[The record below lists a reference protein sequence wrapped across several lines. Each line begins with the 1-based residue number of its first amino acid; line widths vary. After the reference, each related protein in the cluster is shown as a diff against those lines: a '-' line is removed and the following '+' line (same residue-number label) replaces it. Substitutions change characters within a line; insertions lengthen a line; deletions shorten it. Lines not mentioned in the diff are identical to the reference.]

1 MDSSRGS
8 FKKLLEKALCQY
20 NRLTLT
26 DYRTRFADTSCASEY
41 LHNLTVGTADLDAIY
56 ARCAEAYPEV
66 DLSREEFKEAV
77 IGAVDKYLVG
87 FAKEGEIPTAQE
99 IRKFISELQDL
110 DLYLTLA
117 CARGDEQAWWQFD
130 RQYRSFIERL
140 AHQLVG
146 RGMDANEVI
155 DSVYVELYGT
165 KAVNGVR
172 QSKFRTYTGRGTLR
186 GWLRTVISHAAVD
199 LYRGRQDEIPLEEW
213 SNSGA
218 EMPEGQGW
226 RTEAHGS
233 EISMLEK
240 VARERY
246 RSVTIAALDQSL
258 ATLDAHE
265 TLLLLY
271 YHVEGLKLRE
281 IARIVEAPTSSIRRW
296 FQRRSKRQRTSPTR
310 VHESTVMRWLDN
322 VYRKVA
328 DRFQSELKDKHG
340 LNPAEIDICLD
351 IATEDFGQ
359 GVGLNLERAENKSLS
374 KGEAESPRVEGA
386 S

>member
-1 MDSSRGS
+1 LGSNRGS

-26 DYRTRFADTSCASEY
+26 DYRTRFVDTSSASQY
-41 LHNLTVGTADLDAIY
+41 LHNLTVGTADLDVIY
-56 ARCAEAYPEV
+56 ARCAEAYPEF

-165 KAVNGVR
+165 KAVDGVR

-186 GWLRTVISHAAVD
+186 GWLRTVISHTAVD

-213 SNSGA
+213 SNSGD

-233 EISMLEK
+233 ETSMLEK

-281 IARIVEAPTSSIRRW
+281 IARIVEAPSSSIRRW

-322 VYRKVA
+322 VYRKVS
-328 DRFQSELKDKHG
+328 DRFRSELKDKHG

-359 GVGLNLERAENKSLS
+359 GVGLNLERAENKSFS
-374 KGEAESPRVEGA
+374 KGEAGSCQAEGA

>member
-1 MDSSRGS
+1 
-8 FKKLLEKALCQY
+8 
-20 NRLTLT
+20 LT
-26 DYRTRFADTSCASEY
+26 DNRTRFVNTSSESEF
-41 LHNLTVGTADLDAIY
+41 LDNLTAGAADLDAIY

-66 DLSREEFKEAV
+66 DLSREDFKEAV
-77 IGAVDKYLVG
+77 KGAVDKYLIG

-155 DSVYVELYGT
+155 DSAYVELYGT
-165 KAVNGVR
+165 KTVDGVR

-199 LYRGRQDEIPLEEW
+199 LYRGRPDEIPLEEW
-213 SNSGA
+213 SNSGD
-218 EMPEGQGW
+218 EMSEGQRW

-233 EISMLEK
+233 ENSMLEK

-246 RSVTIAALDQSL
+246 RSVTIAALGQSL

-281 IARIVEAPTSSIRRW
+281 IARLVEAPTSSIRRW
-296 FQRRSKRQRTSPTR
+296 FQRRSKRQGNSPTR

-322 VYRKVA
+322 VYRKVS
-328 DRFQSELKDKHG
+328 DRFQSELKNTHG
-340 LNPAEIDICLD
+340 LNQAEIDICLD
-351 IATEDFGQ
+351 IATEDCGQ
-359 GVGLNLERAENKSLS
+359 GVSLNLEKAENKSFS
-374 KGEAESPRVEGA
+374 KGEAGNCQVEGA

>member
-1 MDSSRGS
+1 MGSSWGS
-8 FKKLLEKALCQY
+8 NNKLFEKALCQY

-26 DYRTRFADTSCASEY
+26 DNRTRFVNTSSESEY
-41 LHNLTVGTADLDAIY
+41 LDHLTAGAADLDAIY
-56 ARCAEAYPEV
+56 ARCAEAYPEF
-66 DLSREEFKEAV
+66 DLPREDFKEAV
-77 IGAVDKYLVG
+77 IGAVAKYLVG
-87 FAKEGEIPTAQE
+87 FAKEGEIPTAPE
-99 IRKFISELQDL
+99 IRKFITELQDV

-146 RGMDANEVI
+146 RGMDVNEVI

-165 KAVNGVR
+165 KTVDGVR

-199 LYRGRQDEIPLEEW
+199 LYRGRRDEIPLEEW
-213 SNSGA
+213 SKSGD

-233 EISMLEK
+233 ETSMLER
-240 VARERY
+240 VVRERY
-246 RSVTIAALDQSL
+246 RSVTTAALGQSL

-281 IARIVEAPTSSIRRW
+281 IARLVEAPTSSIRRW
-296 FQRRSKRQRTSPTR
+296 FQRRSKRQGNSPTR

-322 VYRKVA
+322 VYRKVS
-328 DRFQSELKDKHG
+328 DRFRSELKNTHG

-351 IATEDFGQ
+351 IATEDFGP
-359 GVGLNLERAENKSLS
+359 GVGLNLEEAENKSLS
-374 KGEAESPRVEGA
+374 KGEGGNCQVDGA

>member
-1 MDSSRGS
+1 
-8 FKKLLEKALCQY
+8 LLEKALCQY
-20 NRLTLT
+20 NRPTLT
-26 DYRTRFADTSCASEY
+26 DNRTRLINTSSESEY
-41 LHNLTVGTADLDAIY
+41 LDNLTAGAADLDAIY
-56 ARCAEAYPEV
+56 ARCAEAYADF
-66 DLSREEFKEAV
+66 DLSREDFKEAV
-77 IGAVDKYLVG
+77 IGAVGKYLVG

-99 IRKFISELQDL
+99 IRNFISELQVL

-117 CARGDEQAWWQFD
+117 CGRGNEQAWSQFD

-140 AHQLVG
+140 ALQLVG

-165 KAVNGVR
+165 KTVDGVR

-199 LYRGRQDEIPLEEW
+199 LYRGRHDEIPLEEW
-213 SNSGA
+213 TKSGD
-218 EMPEGQGW
+218 EMTESSRGS
-226 RTEAHGS
+226 RTGAHGS
-233 EISMLEK
+233 ETLMLEN
-240 VARERY
+240 VTRERY

-296 FQRRSKRQRTSPTR
+296 FQRRSKRQGNTPTR
-310 VHESTVMRWLDN
+310 VHESTVMRWLEK
-322 VYRKVA
+322 VYRKVS
-328 DRFQSELKDKHG
+328 DRFHSELKNKYG
-340 LNPAEIDICLD
+340 LNSAEIDICLH
-351 IATEDFGQ
+351 IATEDCGQ
-359 GVGLNLERAENKSLS
+359 GVGLNLENAENKSFT
-374 KGEAESPRVEGA
+374 KGEPGNCQVEGA

>member
-1 MDSSRGS
+1 MVEWNS

-20 NRLTLT
+20 NRVTLT
-26 DYRTRFADTSCASEY
+26 DYRTRFVDTSRESHY
-41 LHNLTVGTADLDAIY
+41 LQNLTAGAADLDAIY

-77 IGAVDKYLVG
+77 IGAVDKYLAG

-117 CARGDEQAWWQFD
+117 CARGDEQAWWRFD

-165 KAVNGVR
+165 KAVDGVR

-213 SNSGA
+213 SLSGD
-218 EMPEGQGW
+218 EMPEGRGW
-226 RTEAHGS
+226 RTETHGS
-233 EISMLEK
+233 ETSMLEK
-240 VARERY
+240 VERERY

-258 ATLDAHE
+258 ATLDVHE

-281 IARIVEAPTSSIRRW
+281 IARIVEAPNSSIRRW

-322 VYRKVA
+322 VYRKVS

-340 LNPAEIDICLD
+340 LKPAEIDICLD

-359 GVGLNLERAENKSLS
+359 GVTLNLEKTENKSFS
-374 KGEAESPRVEGA
+374 KGEAGSCQVEGA

>member
-1 MDSSRGS
+1 LTNYR
-8 FKKLLEKALCQY
+8 A
-20 NRLTLT
+20 RLV
-26 DYRTRFADTSCASEY
+26 DNSCASQY
-41 LHNLTVGTADLDAIY
+41 LHNLTVGTAELDAIY
-56 ARCAEAYPEV
+56 VRCAEAYPEF

-99 IRKFISELQDL
+99 IRRFISELQGL

-117 CARGDEQAWWQFD
+117 CSRGDEQAWWQFD

-146 RGMDANEVI
+146 RGLDANEVI

-165 KAVNGVR
+165 KTVDGVR

-199 LYRGRQDEIPLEEW
+199 LYRGRRDEIPLEDW
-213 SNSGA
+213 PNSGDG
-218 EMPEGQGW
+218 MPARQHW

-233 EISMLEK
+233 ETSMLEK

-281 IARIVEAPTSSIRRW
+281 IARIVEAPSSSIRRW

-322 VYRKVA
+322 VYRKVS
-328 DRFQSELKDKHG
+328 DRFRSELKDKHG

-359 GVGLNLERAENKSLS
+359 GVGLNLEKAESKSFS
-374 KGEAESPRVEGA
+374 KGEAGSCQVEGA

>member
-1 MDSSRGS
+1 M
-8 FKKLLEKALCQY
+8 
-20 NRLTLT
+20 T
-26 DYRTRFADTSCASEY
+26 DNRTRLFNTSAESEY
-41 LHNLTVGTADLDAIY
+41 LDNLTAGAADLDGIY
-56 ARCAEAYPEV
+56 ARCVEAYPEV
-66 DLSREEFKEAV
+66 GVSCEDLKKAV
-77 IGAVDKYLVG
+77 AAAVDKYLVG

-99 IRKFISELQDL
+99 IRKFISELQNC

-117 CARGDEQAWWQFD
+117 CARGNEQAWWQFD

-155 DSVYVELYGT
+155 DSVYAELYGT
-165 KAVNGVR
+165 KTVDGVR

-186 GWLRTVISHAAVD
+186 GWLRTVISHTAVD
-199 LYRGRQDEIPLEEW
+199 LYRVRRDEIPLEEW
-213 SNSGA
+213 SKSGD

-226 RTEAHGS
+226 RTEAHGG
-233 EISMLEK
+233 ETSMLDN

-258 ATLDAHE
+258 STLDAHE

-296 FQRRSKRQRTSPTR
+296 FQRRSKRRSNASTR

-322 VYRKVA
+322 VYRKVS
-328 DRFQSELKDKHG
+328 DRFHSELKNKHG

-351 IATEDFGQ
+351 IATEDFGP
-359 GVGLNLERAENKSLS
+359 GVGLNLERAKN
-374 KGEAESPRVEGA
+374 ESFAKEGAGDCQVEGA

>member
-1 MDSSRGS
+1 
-8 FKKLLEKALCQY
+8 
-20 NRLTLT
+20 LT
-26 DYRTRFADTSCASEY
+26 DNRTRFVNTSFESKY
-41 LHNLTVGTADLDAIY
+41 PDNLTAGAADLDEIY
-56 ARCAEAYPEV
+56 ARCAEAYPDF
-66 DLSREEFKEAV
+66 DLSQDDFKRAV

-87 FAKEGEIPTAQE
+87 FAKEGETPTAQE
-99 IRKFISELQDL
+99 IRKFISELHDL

-130 RQYRSFIERL
+130 RQHRSFIERL

-155 DSVYVELYGT
+155 DSVYLELYGAKT
-165 KAVNGVR
+165 VDGVR

-186 GWLRTVISHAAVD
+186 GWLRTVISHTAVD

-213 SNSGA
+213 SNSGD
-218 EMPEGQGW
+218 EMPERPGW
-226 RTEAHGS
+226 RTKVHGS
-233 EISMLEK
+233 EISMLER

-246 RSVTIAALDQSL
+246 RSVTIAALDKSL

-271 YHVEGLKLRE
+271 YHVEGLRLRE
-281 IARIVEAPTSSIRRW
+281 IARIVETPSSSIRHW
-296 FQRRSKRQRTSPTR
+296 FQRRSKRKGNSSTR

-322 VYRKVA
+322 VYRKVS
-328 DRFQSELKDKHG
+328 DRFRSELKEKHG
-340 LNPAEIDICLD
+340 LNPAEIEICLE
-351 IATEDFGQ
+351 IATEDFGE
-359 GVGLNLERAENKSLS
+359 GVGLNLEKAENANFS
-374 KGEAESPRVEGA
+374 KRETGNCQGA

>member
-1 MDSSRGS
+1 MND
-8 FKKLLEKALCQY
+8 
-20 NRLTLT
+20 N
-26 DYRTRFADTSCASEY
+26 RTRFVNTSSESKY
-41 LHNLTVGTADLDAIY
+41 FDNLTAGAADLDAIY
-56 ARCAEAYPEV
+56 ARCAEAYPEF
-66 DLSREEFKEAV
+66 DLECEDFKEAV

-87 FAKEGEIPTAQE
+87 FAREGEIPTAQE
-99 IRKFISELQDL
+99 IRKFITELHDV
-110 DLYLTLA
+110 DLYLTIA

-130 RQYRSFIERL
+130 RQHRSFIERL

-146 RGMDANEVI
+146 SGMDVNEVI

-165 KAVNGVR
+165 KTVDGVR

-199 LYRGRQDEIPLEEW
+199 LYRGRRDEIPLEEW
-213 SNSGA
+213 SKSGD

-233 EISMLEK
+233 ETSMLEK
-240 VARERY
+240 VVRERY
-246 RSVTIAALDQSL
+246 RSVTIAALGQSL
-258 ATLDAHE
+258 ATLDPHE

-281 IARIVEAPTSSIRRW
+281 IARLVEAPTSSIRRW
-296 FQRRSKRQRTSPTR
+296 FQRRSKPQGNSPTR

-322 VYRKVA
+322 VYRKVS
-328 DRFQSELKDKHG
+328 DRFQSELKNTHG

-359 GVGLNLERAENKSLS
+359 GVGLNLEMAENKSSS
-374 KGEAESPRVEGA
+374 KGEAGNCQVEGA

>member
-1 MDSSRGS
+1 MVATKR
-8 FKKLLEKALCQY
+8 
-20 NRLTLT
+20 
-26 DYRTRFADTSCASEY
+26 
-41 LHNLTVGTADLDAIY
+41 VGTELRCHGLAPWRFTLAAAATANLWTNSSKRETPRGKPVASQKIQCFLIATSVSCHG
-56 ARCAEAYPEV
+56 ARPWHPGHRLNPEF
-66 DLSREEFKEAV
+66 DLSCEEFKKAV

-130 RQYRSFIERL
+130 RQYRSFTERL

-165 KAVNGVR
+165 KAVDGVR

-186 GWLRTVISHAAVD
+186 GWLRTVISHTAVD

-213 SNSGA
+213 SNSGD

-233 EISMLEK
+233 ETSMLEK
-240 VARERY
+240 VA
-246 RSVTIAALDQSL
+246 
-258 ATLDAHE
+258 
-265 TLLLLY
+265 
-271 YHVEGLKLRE
+271 
-281 IARIVEAPTSSIRRW
+281 
-296 FQRRSKRQRTSPTR
+296 
-310 VHESTVMRWLDN
+310 
-322 VYRKVA
+322 
-328 DRFQSELKDKHG
+328 
-340 LNPAEIDICLD
+340 
-351 IATEDFGQ
+351 
-359 GVGLNLERAENKSLS
+359 
-374 KGEAESPRVEGA
+374 
-386 S
+386 

>member
-1 MDSSRGS
+1 MTNYR
-8 FKKLLEKALCQY
+8 A
-20 NRLTLT
+20 RLV
-26 DYRTRFADTSCASEY
+26 DNSCASQY
-41 LHNLTVGTADLDAIY
+41 LQNLVVGTVEVDAIY
-56 ARCAEAYPEV
+56 ARCAAAYPEF

-87 FAKEGEIPTAQE
+87 FAKEGKIPTAQE

-117 CARGDEQAWWQFD
+117 CSRGDEQAWWQFD

-146 RGMDANEVI
+146 RGLDANEVI

-165 KAVNGVR
+165 KTVDGVR

-199 LYRGRQDEIPLEEW
+199 LYRGRHDEIPLEEW
-213 SNSGA
+213 STNG
-218 EMPEGQGW
+218 MPAGQGW

-233 EISMLEK
+233 ETSMVEK

-281 IARIVEAPTSSIRRW
+281 IARIVEAPSSSIRRW

-310 VHESTVMRWLDN
+310 VHESTVLRWLDN
-322 VYRKVA
+322 VYRKVS
-328 DRFQSELKDKHG
+328 DRFRSELKDKHG

-359 GVGLNLERAENKSLS
+359 GVGLNLEKAENKSFS
-374 KGEAESPRVEGA
+374 TGEAESCQVEGA

>member
-1 MDSSRGS
+1 
-8 FKKLLEKALCQY
+8 
-20 NRLTLT
+20 
-26 DYRTRFADTSCASEY
+26 
-41 LHNLTVGTADLDAIY
+41 VGTVDLDAIY
-56 ARCAEAYPEV
+56 ARCAEAYPEF

-117 CARGDEQAWWQFD
+117 CARGNEQAWWQFD

-165 KAVNGVR
+165 KAVDGVR

-199 LYRGRQDEIPLEEW
+199 LYRGRQAEIPLDEW
-213 SNSGA
+213 SKSGD
-218 EMPEGQGW
+218 EMPEGQAW

-233 EISMLEK
+233 ETSMLEN

-265 TLLLLY
+265 MLLLLY

-296 FQRRSKRQRTSPTR
+296 FQRRSRKSGNTPSRI
-310 VHESTVMRWLDN
+310 HESTVMRWLEK
-322 VYRKVA
+322 VYGKVS
-328 DRFQSELKDKHG
+328 DRFHSELQNKHG
-340 LNPAEIDICLD
+340 LNAAEIDICVD

-359 GVGLNLERAENKSLS
+359 GISLNLEKAENKTFG
-374 KGEAESPRVEGA
+374 KEEAENCQVEGA

>member
-1 MDSSRGS
+1 
-8 FKKLLEKALCQY
+8 
-20 NRLTLT
+20 LT
-26 DYRTRFADTSCASEY
+26 DNRTRFVNTSSQSEY
-41 LHNLTVGTADLDAIY
+41 LDNLTAGAVDLDAIY
-56 ARCAEAYPEV
+56 SRCAEAYPEV
-66 DLSREEFKEAV
+66 DLSREDFREAV

-87 FAKEGEIPTAQE
+87 FAKKGEIPTAQE
-99 IRKFISELQDL
+99 IRKFINELKDL

-130 RQYRSFIERL
+130 RQHRSFIERL
-140 AHQLVG
+140 AHQLVS

-165 KAVNGVR
+165 KTVEGVR

-186 GWLRTVISHAAVD
+186 GWLRTVISHTAVD

-213 SNSGA
+213 SSSGD

-226 RTEAHGS
+226 RSEAHGS
-233 EISMLEK
+233 ETSMLEK

-296 FQRRSKRQRTSPTR
+296 FQRRSKRQGNSPTR
-310 VHESTVMRWLDN
+310 VHESTVMRWLAN
-322 VYRKVA
+322 VYKKVSE
-328 DRFQSELKDKHG
+328 RFQSELKNKHG
-340 LNPAEIDICLD
+340 LSPAEIDICLE
-351 IATEDFGQ
+351 IATEDSGQ
-359 GVGLNLERAENKSLS
+359 GVGLNLEKSANKGFS
-374 KGEAESPRVEGA
+374 KEEAGNRQVEGA

>member
-1 MDSSRGS
+1 MDSSWGS

-26 DYRTRFADTSCASEY
+26 DYRTRFVDTSCESQY
-41 LHNLTVGTADLDAIY
+41 LQNLTAGTADLDAIY
-56 ARCAEAYPEV
+56 ARCAEVYSEF

-87 FAKEGEIPTAQE
+87 FAKAGEIPTAQE

-155 DSVYVELYGT
+155 DSVYVDLYGT
-165 KAVNGVR
+165 KEVDGVR

-213 SNSGA
+213 SNSGD

-233 EISMLEK
+233 ETSMLEK

-281 IARIVEAPTSSIRRW
+281 IARIVEAPSSSIRRW
-296 FQRRSKRQRTSPTR
+296 FQRRSKRQSTAPTR

-322 VYRKVA
+322 VYRKVS

-340 LNPAEIDICLD
+340 LNPAEIEICLD

-359 GVGLNLERAENKSLS
+359 GVDLKLEKVENKSFR
-374 KGEAESPRVEGA
+374 KGEAGSCQVEGA
-386 S
+386 